1 MNLAK
6 LFYTSPEAVGLRRL
20 PVRATLYPFDSVEA
34 ARAVRKESS
43 PFVLDLDGSW
53 AFRYLTDPAALDE
66 TVADPALDDSG
77 WERAEVPG
85 CWVMH
90 GYDHPHYTN
99 VQMPFAEMPP

>member
-43 PFVLDLDGSW
+43 PFVLDLDGS
-53 AFRYLTDPAALDE
+53 
-66 TVADPALDDSG
+66 
-77 WERAEVPG
+77 
-85 CWVMH
+85 
-90 GYDHPHYTN
+90 
-99 VQMPFAEMPP
+99 